1 MLCVQKH
8 NMFKMLINEVVI
20 KMLTK
25 HDIISGVSMYIFL
38 FEVWWE
44 KFDVAS
50 TTVNALLMFYS
61 ELDHERLILV
71 AEISKAGWHRVEMSI
86 LTGLKTCKFT
96 VRYLSNF

>member
-1 MLCVQKH
+1 MVK
-8 NMFKMLINEVVI
+8 I
-20 KMLTK
+20 LTK
-25 HDIISGVSMYIFL
+25 HDIIRGVSMHIFL

-50 TTVNALLMFYS
+50 TTVDALLVFYS
-61 ELDHERLILV
+61 ELDHEGLILV
-71 AEISKAGWHRVEMSI
+71 AEISKAGWQRVEMSI